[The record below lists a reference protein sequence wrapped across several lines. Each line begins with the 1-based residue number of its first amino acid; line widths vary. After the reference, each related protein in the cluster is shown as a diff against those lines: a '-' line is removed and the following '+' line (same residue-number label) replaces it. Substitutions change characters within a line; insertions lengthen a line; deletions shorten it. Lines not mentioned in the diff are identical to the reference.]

1 MIEHGYTRTSV
12 ITRLRRGPLGPH
24 LDALAATLHQ
34 HGYAPD
40 SIRRTLRAGEQFG
53 RWLAQHGY
61 AIADVDEALVT
72 RYLQTLPRPPAGHWP
87 KVAAGLPHL
96 LRLWR
101 QQDLLPPPSGLPLQT
116 EATQW
121 LGRYTQY
128 LEHVCGTAPSTRTA
142 YLRIVTRLLAV
153 LFGAGRVQ
161 WHTVS
166 AQVLADFVRQEA
178 ATKHGGGR
186 QLPSVAVRSFLR
198 FLVFSGEL
206 PPGLEAAVPIPRQW
220 IHAPLPSRLTGE
232 EVERVLALC
241 TGGGPTA
248 LRNHAILLLLARLGV
263 RAHEVAALCLDDI
276 NWYEGQVR
284 IRPGKTHRE
293 RVLPLVQ
300 EVGSAVATY
309 LQQGRPPTTSRHLFL
324 SCRAP
329 FHPLTDATAISRI
342 ATRALKRAG
351 ITSSA
356 RLGAH
361 TFRHTAASQM
371 INQGAQFKDVADVL
385 GHRSLQTT
393 GIYAKLDLTT
403 LAAVALPWMGEPV

>member
-1 MIEHGYTRTSV
+1 MIEYGFTRTSM

-24 LDALAATLHQ
+24 LDALATTLHQ

-53 RWLAQHGY
+53 QWLAQHGHT
-61 AIADVDEALVT
+61 IAEVDEALVE
-72 RYLQTLPRPPAGHWP
+72 RYLQTLPRPSAGRWP
-87 KVAAGLPHL
+87 KAAAGLPHL

-101 QQDLLPPPSGLPLQT
+101 QQGLLPSRPCLVSQT
-116 EATQW
+116 EAAQW
-121 LGRYTQY
+121 LVRYAQY
-128 LEHVCGTAPSTRTA
+128 LEHVCGSAPGTHTA
-142 YLRIVTRLLAV
+142 YLRIVTRLLTA

-161 WHTVS
+161 WHTVP
-166 AQVLADFVRQEA
+166 AQALTDFVRHEA

-186 QLPSVAVRSFLR
+186 KVPSVAVRSLLR

-206 PPGLEAAVPIPRQW
+206 APGLEAAVPLPRQW
-220 IHAPLPSRLTGE
+220 LHVPLPYRLTNA
-232 EVERVLALC
+232 EVERVLATC
-241 TGGGPTA
+241 IDGGPAA

-263 RAHEVAALCLDDI
+263 RAHEVAALCLEDI
-276 NWYEGQVR
+276 NWYEGRVR
-284 IRPGKTHRE
+284 IPPGKTHHE

-300 EVGSAVATY
+300 EVGEAVATY
-309 LQQGRPPTTSRHLFL
+309 LQHGRPLPPSRHLFL
-324 SCRAP
+324 HCRAP
-329 FHPLTDATAISRI
+329 FRPLTDATAVSRM
-342 ATRALKRAG
+342 AARALRRAG

-371 INQGAQFKDVADVL
+371 VNHGARFKDVADVL

-393 GIYAKLDLTT
+393 GIYAKLDVEA
-403 LAAVALPWMGEPV
+403 LAAVALPWMGDAL